1 MQIQQAS
8 DITNDLV
15 RYVKEEVTALLELS
29 APQINHY
36 ADRVIYNPDM
46 IEMLETT
53 DFSDEPN
60 SRSLELSLGFES
72 ASLPEGKQFDLKA
85 RFKGLKEKI
94 RKVFCKVMSDIQ
106 DRDEFDLEEII
117 KIVLTAILAG
127 LAISINAAVLPLI
140 IAIIASFVKLGY
152 TKVCPI

>member
-8 DITNDLV
+8 DITDDWIMYI
-15 RYVKEEVTALLELS
+15 REEVTALSKLTT
-29 APQINHY
+29 PQINHY
-36 ADRVIYNPDM
+36 ADRVIFNPDM
-46 IEMLETT
+46 IELLETT

-60 SRSLELSLGFES
+60 TRSMELSLGFES
-72 ASLPEGKQFDLKA
+72 ASLLDGKGFDLKA
-85 RFKGLKEKI
+85 RFKGLKEKM
-94 RKVFCKVMSDIQ
+94 RKIFCKVMADIQ

-117 KIVLTAILAG
+117 KIVLTAIIAA
-127 LAISINAAVLPLI
+127 LAISINAVILPLV